1 VMLSGETA
9 NGIGPANA
17 VSTMAAIA
25 ANAELGV
32 DTHFVFREIQRGNL
46 NVSAIEAVCKTC
58 VRNTLVFSE
67 DIDGDGVVDATEGAL
82 LIVITSTGE
91 AAALVS
97 KYRPCCPIV
106 VATDKDSVVRQTSA
120 LYAQYPF
127 KLDLTVGTD
136 NIVREALEFAARHK
150 LVADGK
156 MAVVLTEQASGDS
169 GPRFYSTVVGGGEQP
184 QTHVA
189 YRDPSDRIGVVSMR
203 ATKIALQHIATQM
216 PLERRQTKIFCT
228 LGPACWSEEGL
239 GSLLDAG
246 LNVARFNFSHGDH
259 PGHQGVLD
267 RFRKV
272 CAAKGSNAAVL
283 LDTKGPEIRTAMLKD
298 GKDIMLEKGQDITIV
313 AAGDEY
319 TSYEGFKD
327 EETGETVIGCS
338 YARLA
343 QTVKP
348 GNRLLFADGS
358 VVIEITDIVDEKTVK
373 GKCMNSKKLGQR
385 KNGNLPGV
393 KVDMPVLQPKDIDDL
408 QNFACKNKMDYVA
421 ISFVQ
426 SGEDVQ
432 FVRRV
437 LDEAGGQNIQII
449 SKIENEEGLVNFD
462 EILEHTDGVMVAR
475 GDLGMEIPSE
485 KVPLAQKW
493 MITKCN
499 IAGKFVVTATQML
512 ESMCDNPLPTRA
524 EMTDVANAVFDGT
537 DCVMLSGETANGIGP
552 ANAVSTMA
560 AIAANA
566 EIAVNWPSV
575 HSFLRDFT
583 PKPFSNEQSI
593 GRAVATLGVD
603 AKASLAICVSDDP
616 TIICAIAKFRSR
628 IPVMLVTQS
637 VDAVRRCGAVFGLH
651 GCLIDASMTQA
662 ALVEAAAV
670 QAARTSGLF
679 SGGEVIVLD
688 SELCT
693 HVTSW
698 PEGRTS

>member
-1 VMLSGETA
+1 MTHSGA
-9 NGIGPANA
+9 HAD
-17 VSTMAAIA
+17 
-25 ANAELGV
+25 AELYARQQAEALGIDCSTPAATPLAADAALMQAPAPSPAEGV
-32 DTHFVFREIQRGNL
+32 PPSRALIT
-46 NVSAIEAVCKTC
+46 
-58 VRNTLVFSE
+58 
-67 DIDGDGVVDATEGAL
+67 GDWVPEYAPDATMNP
-82 LIVITSTGE
+82 TSSFE
-91 AAALVS
+91 KDVS
-97 KYRPCCPIV
+97 Y
-106 VATDKDSVVRQTSA
+106 
-120 LYAQYPF
+120 YY
-127 KLDLTVGTD
+127 
-136 NIVREALEFAARHK
+136 
-150 LVADGK
+150 
-156 MAVVLTEQASGDS
+156 
-169 GPRFYSTVVGGGEQP
+169 
-184 QTHVA
+184 
-189 YRDPSDRIGVVSMR
+189 
-203 ATKIALQHIATQM
+203 TKISLPLITRVDLPIA
-216 PLERRQTKIFCT
+216 RKTKIFCT